1 MSTNLI
7 VANIKSYETLEEG
20 NFWIEK
26 FLAHKDSLS
35 ALTQKEIVICPP
47 FTLLLSFSSAFLG
60 TNIKIGAQNVSPF
73 NEGAYTGEINAK
85 QIKDFAE
92 YVLIGHSERR
102 KFFAETEDM
111 LKKKTEISLKNGL
124 KPIFLVQGKNAI
136 IPQGVGVVAYEPVF
150 AIGSGNPDTPENADE
165 LAEVLKSENDYLVL
179 YGGSVTSENVK
190 NFTSKANING
200 VLVGGA
206 SLDPEEF
213 YKIIEN
219 A

>member
-1 MSTNLI
+1 MGI
-7 VANIKSYETLEEG
+7 
-20 NFWIEK
+20 
-26 FLAHKDSLS
+26 
-35 ALTQKEIVICPP
+35 
-47 FTLLLSFSSAFLG
+47 
-60 TNIKIGAQNVSPF
+60 NIKIGAQNVSPF
-73 NEGAYTGEINAK
+73 GEGAYTGEINAK

-102 KFFAETEDM
+102 KNFAETDDM
-111 LKKKTEISLKNGL
+111 LKKKTEISMNNGL
-124 KPIFLVQGKNAI
+124 KPIFLVQSKNAI
-136 IPQGVGVVAYEPVF
+136 IPQGVEVVAYEPVF

-165 LAEVLKSENDYLVL
+165 VAGVLKSENEYQVL
-179 YGGSVTSENVK
+179 YGGSVTPENVR